1 MTLIHNP
8 GAGEG
13 GHEQDDLVAA
23 LRSAGHEVV
32 FGDGERLE
40 ASLEEPGDL
49 VAVAGGDGTV
59 RDVLRPL
66 AGRGVPVGVLPLGSA
81 NNIARWLGIEPPED
95 IAAAIRSWEGAPR
108 RRFDVWEVS
117 WSGHRR
123 RFVESFGGGL
133 MADVIARADAM
144 AEDPG
149 RDEKLEIGLRMLC
162 DVAASGDARAW
173 ELVAADGAI
182 AGDLL
187 GFELMN
193 VGETGPAIRLAPG
206 ADAGDGALDVV
217 PVPVS
222 AGALLRDYARERLA
236 GGTPELPPFA
246 SSRWCEVTVRPPDGA
261 LLRLDDEVLDVLEAA
276 ELTVSG
282 GGELAVDIV
291 IPEL

>member
-1 MTLIHNP
+1 MRVTLIHNP

-13 GHEQDDLVAA
+13 RHEQNDLVAA
-23 LRSAGHEVV
+23 LRSAGHDVAC
-32 FGDGERLE
+32 GDLE
-40 ASLEEPGDL
+40 KLDASLEDPGDL

-66 AGRGVPVGVLPLGSA
+66 AGRGVPVGLLPLGSA
-81 NNIARWLGIEPPED
+81 NNIARWLGIEPADD
-95 IAAAIRSWEGAPR
+95 IAAAVRSWKGAAR
-108 RRFDVWEVS
+108 RRFDVWEVA

-133 MADVIARADAM
+133 MADVIARADAV

-149 RDEKLEIGLRMLC
+149 RDEKLEIGLRMLR
-162 DVAASGDARAW
+162 DVAASGDARTW

-187 GFELMN
+187 GCELMN
-193 VGETGPAIRLAPG
+193 VGETGPAIRLAPR
-206 ADAGDGALDVV
+206 ADVGDGALDVV
-217 PVPVS
+217 PVLPS
-222 AGALLRDYARERLA
+222 AGPILRDYAQERLN
-236 GGTPELPPFA
+236 GGTPELPPFT
-246 SSRWCEVTVRPPDGA
+246 SSQWWEVTVRPPDGA

-282 GGELAVDIV
+282 GGELCVEVLA
-291 IPEL
+291 P